1 MFTQTPLSP
10 RGFLKPLSAHVTRAT
25 FLILASGF
33 APVRAQEPSV
43 TCRELARSL
52 FGVAGTAAD
61 GACVITVART
71 GASLTL
77 MGAIMPAA
85 ALDSRFVF
93 PGDGDTGV
101 VFADIALPA
110 AQRAQFVAGAVA
122 AGAEVTSVH
131 RHMSG
136 EQPQLVAVHLRWTGE
151 YRPIASGLR
160 QLLGPPASPPAG
172 PAATGLAGVVAGVP
186 CVRLAMTVHV
196 ADTAAVRGPG
206 SCALE
211 LPGDTTRIGVGGS
224 SSAVGLLLG
233 SRVLLSETS
242 AHTDAVLSAT
252 LTIAAPAAPAT
263 FDALTKAGLDVV
275 AWHTAVLGEVPPMA
289 RLHVQGQG
297 NPLLML
303 ESVQAALEAAQKM
316 GGSSGSGGPSS
327 LMR

>member
-1 MFTQTPLSP
+1 MFMRARLSSH
-10 RGFLKPLSAHVTRAT
+10 RSMKPLIAHALRTT
-25 FLILASGF
+25 LLILTFGSG
-33 APVRAQEPSV
+33 PLRAQEPSV

-61 GACVITVART
+61 NACVITVSRT
-71 GASLTL
+71 GATLTL
-77 MGAIMPAA
+77 MGAIMPTA

-93 PGDGDTGV
+93 PAVGDTGV
-101 VFADIALPA
+101 VFAEIVLQS
-110 AQRAQFVAGAVA
+110 AQRAQFIAGAIA

-131 RHMSG
+131 RHMAG
-136 EQPQLVAVHLRWTGE
+136 EQPQLAAVHLRWTGE
-151 YRPIASGLR
+151 YRPIANGLR

-186 CVRLAMTVHV
+186 CVRLAMTVNV

-206 SCALE
+206 SCALG
-211 LPGDTTRIGVGGS
+211 LPGDTTGIRVGDT
-224 SSAVGLLLG
+224 SAPVGLLLG

-242 AHTDAVLSAT
+242 ARTDAVLSAI
-252 LTIAAPAAPAT
+252 LTIPAQAAPAT
-263 FDALTKAGLDVV
+263 FAALTKAGLDVV